1 MSMFGDDGWFIA
13 HDVFSADECDA
24 LVAHVHDLR
33 GELKIGRK
41 EDGRISYRP
50 MLSVN
55 DETLLAAA
63 TDARWA
69 PVILP
74 LLGPDV
80 RLYWEQL
87 VVKPPEAATP
97 VPWHQD
103 NGYGPVDPI
112 EYVTCWLALEDA
124 TIENGCLEVLPGSH
138 LDGIAQHSG
147 SDEVQHLLEA
157 DAAGREGVKVPVA
170 KGSALVFSSLLLH
183 RSGPNRSDR
192 SRAAWVIQFCDAA
205 TVHGETREPFDDRP
219 LVAEAGV
226 WRQVSMTK

>member
-1 MSMFGDDGWFIA
+1 VSIFGDSGYFIA
-13 HDVFSADECDA
+13 HDVFTPDECDS
-24 LVAHVHDLR
+24 LVAYVQDTR

-50 MLSVN
+50 MLSVH
-55 DETLLAAA
+55 DATLLAAC

-97 VPWHQD
+97 IPWHQD
-103 NGYGPVDPI
+103 NGYGPVDPL

-124 TIENGCLEVLPGSH
+124 TVENGCIELLPGSH
-138 LDGIAQHSG
+138 LEGLALHAG
-147 SDEVQHLLEA
+147 SDDVQHLLEV
-157 DAAGREGVKVPVA
+157 DAGGREGVKVPIA
-170 KGSALVFSSLLLH
+170 QGSAIVFSSLLLH
-183 RSGPNRSDR
+183 RSGPTLSDR
-192 SRAAWVIQFCDAA
+192 SRAAWVIQFCDAK
-205 TVHGETREPFDDRP
+205 TVHGETGEPFDDRP
-219 LVAEAGV
+219 LVAQNGEWSA
-226 WRQVSMTK
+226 VSPSR